1 MIITKKE
8 LLELTKG
15 VTFVSENLEEVLT
28 FNYKTQSY
36 YELNELNN
44 TYTYNFNI
52 YVDGRNR
59 LVFLSEGEIQDYLY
73 NYEFTIINK

>member
-1 MIITKKE
+1 MTITKKE
-8 LLELTKG
+8 LLELKKG
-15 VTFVSENLEEVLT
+15 TTFVSENLEEVLT
-28 FNYKTQSY
+28 FNYKTQNY

-44 TYTYNFNI
+44 TYTYNFNSYI
-52 YVDGRNR
+52 HGITQ